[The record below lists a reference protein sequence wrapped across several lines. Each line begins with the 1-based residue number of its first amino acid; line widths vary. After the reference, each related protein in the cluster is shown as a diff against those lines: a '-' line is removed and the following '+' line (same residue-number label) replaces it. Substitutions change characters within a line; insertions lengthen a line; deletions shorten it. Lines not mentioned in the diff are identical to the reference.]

1 MFNMFQSSEENL
13 RRKISANQEGTKKI
27 LRFQKSEG
35 SFNILQPHAKPANID
50 LEAPRKRY
58 CRKRTSSCHSQAA
71 ASANHLDCMDCIDCI
86 DCIAV
91 VAVTTLTSNDFQSS
105 LSLVPSGN
113 TIRSFTC
120 LLHLPGLQQI
130 CQT

>member
-13 RRKISANQEGTKKI
+13 RRKISANQEGKKI

-35 SFNILQPHAKPANID
+35 SFNILQAHAKPANID